1 MKAMSPKA
9 KKVTKIVV
17 DVIFWIFFVIA
28 LAFTVLA
35 FTAQASPTGYPTIG
49 GKALLTVQSDSMESK
64 DGFYKGDLIVVKMFK
79 TEKEDAATRKQEI
92 AALKVKDVITFK
104 MDINGDGLEELNTH
118 RIIEILEKDGH
129 VVFHTKGDNTSA
141 QDPYNLYDSKVLGKW
156 TGTRVGGLGAFINFL
171 QPPQV
176 GFFVVIILPLAGF
189 LTYEI
194 VYLVINVKKMKKGDK
209 RTISAAEEE
218 LIKQKAVEEYLKK
231 QEAEKQENSDK

>member
-17 DVIFWIFFVIA
+17 DVVFWIFFVFA

-35 FTAQASPTGYPTIG
+35 FTAQSSPTGYPTIG
-49 GKALLTVQSDSMESK
+49 GKSFLTVQSTSMESEK
-64 DGFYKGDLIVVKMFK
+64 GFYKGDLIVIETFK
-79 TEKEDAATRKQEI
+79 TESEDKTARTESISK
-92 AALKVKDVITFK
+92 LNVGDVITFK
-104 MDINGDGLEELNTH
+104 KDLNGDGVVELNTH
-118 RIIEILEKDGH
+118 RIIEKLQTTTH
-129 VVFHTKGDNTSA
+129 YYFHTKGDANPS
-141 QDPYNLYDSKVLGKW
+141 QDAYDIFDSDILGKW
-156 TGTRVGGLGAFINFL
+156 TGKRIAGLGSFIHFL

-189 LTYEI
+189 LTYEV
-194 VYLVINVKKMKKGDK
+194 VYLVINVKKMKKGEK